1 MPSIGRNEPCPCG
14 SGKKYKNCHGP
25 IDAEQATAQRKI
37 KQAPDTLLPKLMDAL
52 DRFGLELPAA
62 LNRFWNGSYH
72 VQDIKEL
79 DEHEDRGSERFLT
92 WFAFDAQNE
101 AGQTPVQR
109 LTADPEGLALTDAE
123 TQVLSRWSR
132 VRLQPYEVVAV
143 RKGHGLQVRPLFGD
157 ELLELEDHKAAKR
170 VELGEVLITHLVPA
184 GDTQYVAGAAAQLT
198 PDTIAQL
205 HEFAAVHLQDM
216 RRSQPDATYADLIQS
231 RSHIFNH
238 FVMALPREQQEAGKL
253 DELVAMT
260 RAALNVTAE
269 QIGFGSAE
277 TERSVPAVASG
288 APAAADGSSDDVAE
302 IDADNDANVGTGVG
316 DTTQTF
322 ETGGLPHPKTSRAEA
337 SSVPQYQGQDD

>member
-62 LNRFWNGSYH
+62 LNRFWNGTYN

-92 WFAFDAQNE
+92 WFAFDAANE
-101 AGQTPVQR
+101 NDQTPVQR
-109 LTADPEGLALTDAE
+109 LAADGEDLQLTEAE
-123 TQVLSRWSR
+123 SHVLSGWEA

-157 ELLELEDHKAAKR
+157 GLLDLEDHKAAKR
-170 VELGEVLITHLVPA
+170 VDIGEVLITHLVPA
-184 GDTQYVAGAAAQLT
+184 GDTYYVAGAAAQLT
-198 PDTIAQL
+198 PDTVGKL
-205 HEFAAVHLQDM
+205 HEFAAVHLEDL
-216 RRSQPDATYADLIQS
+216 RRNNSTASYTDLIQT

-238 FVMALPREQQEAGKL
+238 FVMALPREEQEAGKL

-260 RAALNVTAE
+260 RATLNVTAA
-269 QIGFGSAE
+269 QIGFGSGE
-277 TERSVPAVASG
+277 SERSLPVSYG
-288 APAAADGSSDDVAE
+288 AAPDTQDGETTDTTE
-302 IDADNDANVGTGVG
+302 IDTDSDENVIAGVG
-316 DTTQTF
+316 DTTPTL
-322 ETGGLPHPKTSRAEA
+322 ETGGLPTTTPNATAG
-337 SSVPQYQGQDD
+337 SSTPDYHGQDD